1 MTDKMRWIE
10 WNGSDILRC
19 EKTHHHFAWITRY
32 QYPDLGYKV
41 QLWDDYKG
49 PQGDWVEIAIVPDL
63 DTAKM
68 IAKLNVEGELV

>member
-1 MTDKMRWIE
+1 MDKMKWIE

-19 EKTHHHFAWITRY
+19 EKTHHHFAWV
-32 QYPDLGYKV
+32 QPYPDLGYRV
-41 QLWDDYKG
+41 EIWDDHIG
-49 PQGDWVEIAIVPDL
+49 SQGEWVEIAMTPDL